1 MLTLIEQISQKLPYI
16 SQSRLQQI
24 WELIDSAESN
34 SDEQLDLR
42 GLLRLSPKD
51 RDKIVAKQAQ
61 SIAHLFQPGSE
72 LLEWS
77 DEYIE
82 DDNWDNGLETLS
94 AGEIDRR

>member
-16 SQSRLQQI
+16 SESRLQQI
-24 WELIDSAESN
+24 WELIDSIEPD
-34 SDEQLDLR
+34 DEEQFDLR
-42 GLLRLSPKD
+42 GLLRLLPQD
-51 RDKIVAKQAQ
+51 RDRIVAKQAQ

-82 DDNWDNGLETLS
+82 DDNWDTGLESFS

>member
-16 SQSRLQQI
+16 SESRLQQV

-51 RDKIVAKQAQ
+51 RDRIVAKQAQ

-82 DDNWDNGLETLS
+82 VE
-94 AGEIDRR
+94 

>member
-82 DDNWDNGLETLS
+82 DDNWDDE
-94 AGEIDRR
+94 

>member
-16 SQSRLQQI
+16 SESRLQQV
-24 WELIDSAESN
+24 WELIDSTEPD
-34 SDEQLDLR
+34 DEDRLDLR
-42 GLLRLSPKD
+42 GLLRLSPQD
-51 RDKIVAKQAQ
+51 RDRIVAKQAQ

-82 DDNWDNGLETLS
+82 DDNWNDE
-94 AGEIDRR
+94 

>member
-16 SQSRLQQI
+16 SESRLQQV
-24 WELIDSAESN
+24 WELIDSTEPD
-34 SDEQLDLR
+34 DEEQFDLR
-42 GLLRLSPKD
+42 GLLRLSAKD
-51 RDKIVAKQAQ
+51 RDRIVAKQAQ

-82 DDNWDNGLETLS
+82 DDNWNDEQHFRAS
-94 AGEIDRR
+94 AG

>member
-16 SQSRLQQI
+16 SESRLQQV
-24 WELIDSAESN
+24 WELIDSTEPD
-34 SDEQLDLR
+34 DEDRLDLR
-42 GLLRLSPKD
+42 GLLRLSPQD
-51 RDKIVAKQAQ
+51 RGRIVAKQAQ

-82 DDNWDNGLETLS
+82 DDNWNDE
-94 AGEIDRR
+94 

>member
-16 SQSRLQQI
+16 SESRLQQV
-24 WELIDSAESN
+24 WELIDSTEPD
-34 SDEQLDLR
+34 DEEQFDLR

-51 RDKIVAKQAQ
+51 RDKIIAKQAQ

-82 DDNWDNGLETLS
+82 DDNWNDE
-94 AGEIDRR
+94 